1 MNGRRFDHG
10 SDLLPLPQLHVLAAL
25 VGDEGFERKTTL
37 KTDAHH
43 RSFAIQGPNVPE
55 QAVTRAALRWKGTTF
70 LQHNVLGVD
79 ADMNFVA
86 RFTIEMGRCESD
98 YLLCPDLNGR

>member
-55 QAVTRAALRWKGTTF
+55 QTVARAALRRIGTTL
-70 LQHNVLGVD
+70 LQHDVLGVD
-79 ADMNFVA
+79 ADIDFVVRSTVA
-86 RFTIEMGRCESD
+86 MERCESNH
-98 YLLCPDLNGR
+98 LLSADLDGC